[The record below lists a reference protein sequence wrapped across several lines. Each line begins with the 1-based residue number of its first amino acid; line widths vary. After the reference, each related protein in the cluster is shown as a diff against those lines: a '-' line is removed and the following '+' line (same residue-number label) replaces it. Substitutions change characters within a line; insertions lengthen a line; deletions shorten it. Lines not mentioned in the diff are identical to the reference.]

1 MNLEQAKIWKY
12 KNTKM
17 QTYIKEK
24 RWVTAGNVKGAR
36 GKFPIFY
43 YQTQYH
49 LVQTQYH
56 IVQTGSSEVNTR

>member
-1 MNLEQAKIWKY
+1 MNLENLEIQKY
-12 KNTKM
+12 KNANL
-17 QTYIKEK
+17 QKEK
-24 RWVTAGNVKGAR
+24 RWITAGNVKGAR

-56 IVQTGSSEVNTR
+56 LVQTGSSEVNTR